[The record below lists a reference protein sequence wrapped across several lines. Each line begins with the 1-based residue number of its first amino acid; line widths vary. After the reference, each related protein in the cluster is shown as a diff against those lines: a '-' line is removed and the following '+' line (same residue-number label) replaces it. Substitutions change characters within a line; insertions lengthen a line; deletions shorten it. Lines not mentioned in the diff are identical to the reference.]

1 MRYNVINFPWFGN
14 LILQC
19 VRADAK
25 ENQQARAAVNAEK
38 RRVYNGDPTA
48 EEKADL
54 KRLHDFV
61 SRVEDKVRA
70 NISICHTFGGLNSCG
85 YLFLQIISLG
95 GSVPVK
101 GASPSVQVPVAV
113 AVPIAVAVPVAAA
126 VPVQVPAAAAAGA
139 EIARL
144 ETEKQN
150 AIAAE
155 NYSKAGQLSKKVSRG
170 PQALSSSSA
179 STFAHALEHT

>member
-25 ENQQARAAVNAEK
+25 EKQQAQAAVNAEK

-61 SRVEDKVRA
+61 
-70 NISICHTFGGLNSCG
+70 IL
-85 YLFLQIISLG
+85 
-95 GSVPVK
+95 
-101 GASPSVQVPVAV
+101 
-113 AVPIAVAVPVAAA
+113 
-126 VPVQVPAAAAAGA
+126 
-139 EIARL
+139 
-144 ETEKQN
+144 
-150 AIAAE
+150 
-155 NYSKAGQLSKKVSRG
+155 
-170 PQALSSSSA
+170 
-179 STFAHALEHT
+179 